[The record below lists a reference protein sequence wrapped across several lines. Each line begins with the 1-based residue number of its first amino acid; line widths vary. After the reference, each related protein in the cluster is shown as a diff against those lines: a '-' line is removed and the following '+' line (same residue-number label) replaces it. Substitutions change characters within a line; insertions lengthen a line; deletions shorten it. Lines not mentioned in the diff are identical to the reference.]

1 MGNLL
6 LIGAKPDFEVG
17 FIRETSLVTLACCCV
32 HFLLQLLNRWG
43 FTIAGSMD
51 FSLLG
56 RFDGLRLLRL
66 NHMWSPFDEK
76 LPCHGPRFF
85 VYCIVSNV
93 IKSQCGV
100 GYLQVR

>member
-6 LIGAKPDFEVG
+6 LIGVKPSLRVD

-32 HFLLQLLNRWG
+32 HFLLRLLNCWG
-43 FTIAGSMD
+43 FTIAGSMA

-66 NHMWSPFDEK
+66 NHMWSPFDKE
-76 LPCHGPRFF
+76 LPRHGPRFF
-85 VYCIVSNV
+85 VYCIFSNV
-93 IKSQCGV
+93 I
-100 GYLQVR
+100 